1 MPRDSDRTTFD
12 RTTSKQSLVGESIL
26 RDVLVNGGTLT
37 SERVAELEVMFEST
51 IRKAAIE
58 RKGTENPHSG
68 DLILDVG
75 ASLFTELVFAF
86 NILLVGAVDSDD
98 HMSFSFGPSLYVE
111 QNLLEVPNLVENRL
125 RTLTSSG
132 ANSTT
137 LARAYIKMIEMALA
151 ADFVRKL
158 SE

>member
-1 MPRDSDRTTFD
+1 MPLDYDGTAFD
-12 RTTSKQSLVGESIL
+12 RTTSKQSLVGASIL
-26 RDVLVNGGTLT
+26 NDVLVNGGTLT
-37 SERVAELEVMFEST
+37 SELVAELEAMFESKIREAVT
-51 IRKAAIE
+51 KRKA
-58 RKGTENPHSG
+58 TENSQFG
-68 DLILDVG
+68 DLILDIG

-86 NILLVGAVDSDD
+86 NILLVGAIDPED
-98 HMSFSFGPSLYVE
+98 HISFSFGPSLYVE
-111 QNLLEVPNLVENRL
+111 QNLLEVPSLVEKRL

-132 ANSTT
+132 TNSTT

>member
-1 MPRDSDRTTFD
+1 MPLDSDRSTFD
-12 RTTSKQSLVGESIL
+12 RTTSKHSLVGESIL

-37 SERVAELEVMFEST
+37 SERVAELEAMFEST
-51 IRKAAIE
+51 IRDAVLK
-58 RKGTENPHSG
+58 RKDTENSHSR
-68 DLILDVG
+68 DLLLDIG

-98 HMSFSFGPSLYVE
+98 HISFSFGPSLYVE
-111 QNLLEVPNLVENRL
+111 QNLLEVPNLVEKRL
-125 RTLTSSG
+125 RTLTLSG
-132 ANSTT
+132 TNSTT

-158 SE
+158 SK